1 MRGLSFIAFLVLLL
15 LHCLSFIAYLHC
27 HWRVAFDVLHFRRGL
42 VSVNQDSPPACP
54 PSRGLSK
61 RSLSQTVLESAREH
75 LDDELIEK
83 DIKLLQEMQLI
94 YLDYDKVLCPIR
106 M

>member
-1 MRGLSFIAFLVLLL
+1 MPLLY
-15 LHCLSFIAYLHC
+15 CLSFIATAVWPLLCYIFG
-27 HWRVAFDVLHFRRGL
+27 VALSPL
-42 VSVNQDSPPACP
+42 NWDSPASRP
-54 PSRGLSK
+54 PSRGLSE

-83 DIKLLQEMQLI
+83 DIQLLQEMQLI